1 MNPIR
6 VADVEFDSNSGG
18 ERLAAVSRA
27 LGAAALDVP
36 AILATATSSLSRIRK
51 ATWVAVIMN
60 PDPGTSRVVAADVDA
75 PAVAD
80 YIHTYVAALFEH
92 GRTPTA
98 GLSQQVI
105 ESGNA
110 IFNPGVRYDEF
121 VKMLSEQGRAF
132 IQASPPPVEVETVGV
147 LMVPMQVGGATIGTL
162 GMLDWRRDPLLVE
175 ADVAW
180 VQAIADRIALSVE
193 HARLVAGTHDRLER
207 MDLMRAIALANR
219 YGQDLRLTLR
229 VIVEQV
235 TARLAVDAADI
246 LLVTESGT
254 ELVVAASAGFRS
266 PSPPEYRL
274 SVDADIPA
282 QATARPHLDHLAD
295 LDRAGRNP
303 RRSLFAREGF
313 QTVLRVPLH
322 ARNRLLGM
330 LEIYNRSL
338 VDWDQDWLDFFGM
351 LGDLSGVAIDYAV
364 LTAPSDAG
372 RRATGAPQPEL
383 SELEA
388 EMLRLIVEGFTNGE
402 ISERLHR
409 SANTI
414 KFHVRRILEKTGTGN
429 RTELASRATR
439 EGWL

>member
-6 VADVEFDSNSGG
+6 VADVEFDSSAGD
-18 ERLAAVSRA
+18 ERLAAVSRDLSA
-27 LGAAALDVP
+27 TALDVA

-60 PDPGTSRVVAADVDA
+60 PDPGTSTVVAADVDA

-80 YIHTYVAALFEH
+80 YIHTYVAALFEP

-105 ESGNA
+105 ESGSA
-110 IFNPGVRYDEF
+110 IFNPGFSFEEF
-121 VKMLSEQGRAF
+121 VGKLSEAGRAF
-132 IQASPPPVEVETVGV
+132 VQANPPPVQVKSVGV
-147 LMVPMQVGGATIGTL
+147 LMVPMRVGGATIGTL

-180 VQAIADRIALSVE
+180 VQAVADRVALSLE
-193 HARLVAGTHDRLER
+193 HARLVATTHDRLER
-207 MDLMRAIALANR
+207 MDLIRAIALANR

-235 TARLAVDAADI
+235 TARLVIDAADI
-246 LLVTESGT
+246 LLMSEAGT
-254 ELVVAASAGFRS
+254 ELVVAATAGFRS
-266 PSPPEYRL
+266 PTPPDYRL
-274 SVDADIPA
+274 SVDGDIPA
-282 QATARPHLDHLAD
+282 QSTARPHVDHLAD

-322 ARNRLLGM
+322 ARNKLLGM

-338 VDWDQDWLDFFGM
+338 VFEM
-351 LGDLSGVAIDYAV
+351 LGDLAGVAIDYAV
-364 LTAPSDAG
+364 LTSPSQAG
-372 RRATGAPQPEL
+372 HRGTGAPQPEL
-383 SELEA
+383 SDLET
-388 EMLRLIVEGFTNGE
+388 EMLRLIVEGFTNLE

-414 KFHVRRILEKTGTGN
+414 KFHVRRILEKTATSN
-429 RTELASRATR
+429 RTELARRATR

>member
-1 MNPIR
+1 M
-6 VADVEFDSNSGG
+6 EFEPSVGD
-18 ERLAAVSRA
+18 ERLAALSRD
-27 LGAAALDVP
+27 LSAAPLDVP
-36 AILATATSSLSRIRK
+36 AILTAATESLSRIRK

-80 YIHTYVAALFEH
+80 YIHTYVTALFEP

-105 ESGNA
+105 ESGSA
-110 IFNPGVRYDEF
+110 IFNPGFSFEEF
-121 VKMLSEQGRAF
+121 TGKLSEVGRAF
-132 IQASPPPVEVETVGV
+132 IRANPPPVQSKSVGV
-147 LMVPMQVGGATIGTL
+147 LLVPMRVGGATIGTL
-162 GMLDWRRDPLLVE
+162 GMLDWRRNPVLVE

-180 VQAIADRIALSVE
+180 VQAVADRVALSLE
-193 HARLVAGTHDRLER
+193 HARLIATTHDRLER
-207 MDLMRAIALANR
+207 MDLIRAIALANR

-235 TARLAVDAADI
+235 TARLTIDAADI
-246 LLVTESGT
+246 LLMTEPGT
-254 ELVVAASAGFRS
+254 ELVVAATAGFRS
-266 PSPPEYRL
+266 PSPPDYRM
-274 SVDADIPA
+274 SVDADVPA
-282 QATARPHLDHLAD
+282 QSTARPHVDHLAD
-295 LDRAGRNP
+295 LERAGRNP

-313 QTVLRVPLH
+313 RTVLRVPLH
-322 ARNRLLGM
+322 ARSRLLGM

-338 VDWDQDWLDFFGM
+338 VEWDQDWLDFFEM
-351 LGDLSGVAIDYAV
+351 LGDLAGVAIDYAV
-364 LTAPSDAG
+364 LTAPSEAG
-372 RRATGAPQPEL
+372 SRVGGASRPEL
-383 SELEA
+383 SDLET
-388 EMLRLIVEGFTNGE
+388 EMLGLIVEGFTNRE